1 MLVLTRYHGQS
12 IMIGDDVVVT
22 VLNVQ
27 GNLVRIGISAPI
39 EIPVHREEVYDKIV
53 ADREGFYVDRYR

>member
-12 IMIGDDVVVT
+12 IMVGDDVVVT